1 MGFLFSVFYWCGI
14 FIWTL
19 ILISFS
25 YIRTFGNGNV
35 LSCLFFWLISNS
47 WSLIFCYFV
56 HLMSVSCFWIQL
68 MGSLAFL
75 YFNYLVFLGG
85 FTSSVYNIFFFSLFF
100 SFIISYIQSNI
111 KITAT
116 KQTLL
121 IALLVPV
128 QILWIGEIMKL
139 FNSYS
144 TFNIQY

>member
-1 MGFLFSVFYWCGI
+1 
-14 FIWTL
+14 
-19 ILISFS
+19 
-25 YIRTFGNGNV
+25 
-35 LSCLFFWLISNS
+35 
-47 WSLIFCYFV
+47 
-56 HLMSVSCFWIQL
+56 